1 MRLSRPLQNKA
12 PPHIE
17 GELLKQKDRAVIG
30 RKKGWKK
37 YLLVMSEYCVCELL
51 VVCYYN
57 VHLQCVLTQRSYHCL
72 TQWVV
77 LQLALMV
84 DYITKC

>member
-1 MRLSRPLQNKA
+1 M
-12 PPHIE
+12 E
-17 GELLKQKDRAVIG
+17 
-30 RKKGWKK
+30 K

-57 VHLQCVLTQRSYHCL
+57 VHLQCVLPQRSSHYL

-77 LQLALMV
+77 LQLALMM